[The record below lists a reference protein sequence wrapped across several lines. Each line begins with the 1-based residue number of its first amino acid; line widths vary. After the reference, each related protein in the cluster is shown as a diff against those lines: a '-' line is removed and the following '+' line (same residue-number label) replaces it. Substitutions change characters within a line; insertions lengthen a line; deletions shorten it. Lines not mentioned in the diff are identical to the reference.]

1 MNNQIIDERR
11 FSLNDFY
18 ARVYSLL
25 GLGISIS
32 AIVSFLTLTVFQP
45 NVVNIIN
52 NYGWVLPVTWLIE
65 LVTVVVLSSSASKD
79 GAMALPGFIFYSAI
93 NGFTISFTL
102 AYYDLGSVTQAFVV
116 AAVMFFA
123 LAFYGSRTK
132 QSLTGIGKAAR
143 AGLLGL
149 IVASIIFIF
158 TGGGVFNLVI
168 SIAGVLIFSG
178 LIAYDNQAIK
188 NVYNSMQG
196 EVTSGQAINLALSL
210 YLDFI
215 NLFLSLLRIFGSKD

>member
-32 AIVSFLTLTVFQP
+32 AIVSFLTLTVFQA

-52 NYGWVLPVTWLIE
+52 NHGWILPVTWVIE
-65 LVTVVVLSSSASKD
+65 LITVFVLSSSASKD
-79 GAMALPGFIFYSAI
+79 GAMALPGFIFYSAL

-188 NVYNSMQG
+188 NVYNGMQG